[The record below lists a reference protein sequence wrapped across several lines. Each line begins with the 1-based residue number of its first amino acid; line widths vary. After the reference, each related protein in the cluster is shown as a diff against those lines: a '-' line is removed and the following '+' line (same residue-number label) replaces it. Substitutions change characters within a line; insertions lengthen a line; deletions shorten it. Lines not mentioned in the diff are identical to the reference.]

1 MLRRLLL
8 VACAAAALLVLLLET
23 IPRWIEIPGLRLRD
37 LDPLAFETERARIE
51 PHPYLAYA
59 PKPNFRTRPDAKHR
73 IAHNSLGFRGPEI
86 PLQKPPGVQRVLC
99 LGGSSTYG
107 HGPTSNETTWP
118 MQLEAMLREALAGR
132 EIQVIN
138 GGCQGYSTF
147 ESLANLEFR
156 CLELEP
162 DLVIVYHTINDMRCA
177 LYPNVRRDNTH
188 WRAVWTRER
197 QTVLTQSYTYLVARA
212 YLTDYLDTA
221 TNLGR
226 FVIVDFD
233 GTRDPYAWREDSSV
247 GFRNFYR
254 NLNSIITLAEAH
266 GAKVLLG
273 KQAIRRSDLDGAPSR
288 EDQLRAFDY
297 LTGVIGVVAKERH
310 VALADPQGVLE
321 RERRRQVAEKGS
333 DTLFMPHGDV
343 HVTDEGAQW
352 IARVFADAILDQNL
366 LPAPAGE
373 RER

>member
-1 MLRRLLL
+1 MAKRLLL
-8 VACAAAALLVLLLET
+8 VLLAAAALLVLLLET
-23 IPRWIEIPGLRLRD
+23 VPRWIAIPGLRLRD
-37 LDPLAFETERARIE
+37 LDPLAFEMERARIQ

-59 PKPNFRTRPDAKHR
+59 PKPNFRSRPGAKRR
-73 IAHNSLGFRGPEI
+73 ISHNSLGFRGPEI
-86 PLQKPPGVQRVLC
+86 PLEKPPGVQRVLC

-118 MQLEAMLREALAGR
+118 AQLEAMLREALPRR

-177 LYPNVRRDNTH
+177 LYPNVQRDNTH
-188 WRAVWTRER
+188 WRAVWTVER
-197 QTVLTQSYTYLVARA
+197 PTVLTKSYTYLVARA
-212 YLTDYLDTA
+212 YLTDYLETLGD
-221 TNLGR
+221 LGR

-233 GTRDPYAWREDSSV
+233 GTRDPYAWREDSV
-247 GFRNFYR
+247 IGFRNFHR

-273 KQAIRRSDLDGAPSR
+273 KQAIRRSDLDAAPSR
-288 EDQLRAFDY
+288 DDQLRAFDY
-297 LTGVIGVVAKERH
+297 LTKVIELVAKERG

-321 RERRRQVAEKGS
+321 RERVRQVAEKGT
-333 DTLFMPHGDV
+333 DTLFMPQGDV

-352 IARVFADAILDQNL
+352 IARVFADAILEQHL
-366 LPAPAGE
+366 LAAPGDEEE
-373 RER
+373 R